1 MEKSRCLTEELPK
14 FWESFF
20 IKPTSMALIV
30 VCVLAGLTLIALIS
44 SSNCFSIYQAF
55 FRDVYQKRLILL
67 YFMRYWT
74 MTIFEIFLIHPTR
87 HQHDSQF
94 IILCQFSFSNILR
107 DCTWLT
113 LDMNSS
119 RLIVFLDIIFVY
131 LSVILTSFCQNYQTL
146 LFWLN
151 YDICWF
157 AQKVHTFFLKVF
169 HCNSRSYRGVICP
182 MI

>member
-1 MEKSRCLTEELPK
+1 MSNGGASKILGVIFHQTNKYGAYCGLCLSWAYTNSPHQFFQLFFYLPGFSPWCISEK
-14 FWESFF
+14 
-20 IKPTSMALIV
+20 AHLIV
-30 VCVLAGLTLIALIS
+30 FYALL
-44 SSNCFSIYQAF
+44 NY
-55 FRDVYQKRLILL
+55 D
-67 YFMRYWT
+67 YFWNIPHKSYEAPTWF
-74 MTIFEIFLIHPTR
+74 TI
-87 HQHDSQF
+87 

-113 LDMNSS
+113 LYMNSS

-131 LSVILTSFCQNYQTL
+131 LSVILTSFCQNYQNL

-151 YDICWF
+151 YDIRWF